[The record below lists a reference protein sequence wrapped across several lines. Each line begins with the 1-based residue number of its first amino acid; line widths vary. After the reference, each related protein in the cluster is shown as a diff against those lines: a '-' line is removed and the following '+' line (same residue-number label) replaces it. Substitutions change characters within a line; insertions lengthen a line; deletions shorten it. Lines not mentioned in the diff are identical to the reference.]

1 VKLIEVTRINDD
13 PVIINAELIEMIEAR
28 PDTIITMTTGKKIL
42 VAESVS
48 EVVRRVIE
56 YRQII
61 RPIIRTNVPL
71 DFTECTVVPDPE
83 SDVVEKRAGD

>member
-1 VKLIEVTRINDD
+1 MIEVTRINDD
-13 PVIINAELIEMIEAR
+13 PVILNAELIEMIEAR

-71 DFTECTVVPDPE
+71 DFTEYTVVGDAE
-83 SDVVEKRAGD
+83 SDVVEKRGKGRD